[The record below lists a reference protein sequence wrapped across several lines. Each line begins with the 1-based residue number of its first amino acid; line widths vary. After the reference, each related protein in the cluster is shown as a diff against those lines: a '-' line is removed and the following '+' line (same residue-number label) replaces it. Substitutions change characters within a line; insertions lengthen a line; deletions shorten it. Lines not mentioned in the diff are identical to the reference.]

1 MSKVSFKITLTSDP
15 RLPYKVLSVPESTPF
30 TAVLKFAAE
39 EFKVSAA
46 TSAIITNDGIGINP
60 AQTAVSFNTDFKTG
74 IFKKRLSEDIWKL
87 HSGRDYCKEDLKI
100 TTKVKKMLME
110 NNN

>member
-46 TSAIITNDGIGINP
+46 TSAIITN
-60 AQTAVSFNTDFKTG
+60 VSFNTDFKTG